1 MELWF
6 SERHTKGVKFSIKVD
21 RQLFSGH
28 SEFQRI
34 DIFDSKEFGRFLALD
49 GYMMLT
55 EKDEFIYHEM
65 IVHVPMAV
73 HPNPKR
79 VLIIGGGDGGTAREL
94 LRYKNVESV
103 DLVEIDE
110 RVVDISRKYLPQTAC
125 SFDDER
131 LHCYFEDGLKFI
143 RHCNN
148 EYDLIIVDST
158 DPFGPGEG
166 LFTKEFYGNCYK
178 ALKEDGIMVNQHESP
193 FYDEDAFAMQRAHQR
208 IVKSFPISRVYQA
221 HIPTYPSGHW
231 LFGFASKKY
240 HPVLDF
246 DAKRW
251 NALGLK
257 TRYYNANLHNAS
269 FALPNYVEEL
279 MEDVEKK
286 LRDNSFIWRT
296 I

>member
-1 MELWF
+1 MQLWF
-6 SERHTKGVKFSIKVD
+6 TERHTPNAKFSIKVD
-21 RQLFSGH
+21 RQLYSGQ

-34 DIFDSKEFGRFLALD
+34 DVFDSKEFGRFLTLD

-65 IVHVPMAV
+65 ITHVPMAV

-79 VLIIGGGDGGTAREL
+79 VLVIGAGDGGVIREL
-94 LRYKNVESV
+94 TRYATVEHI

-110 RVVDISRKYLPQTAC
+110 LVVEVCRRHLPQTAC
-125 SFDDER
+125 SLTDSR
-131 LHCYFEDGLKFI
+131 VRIHYQDGLKFV
-143 RHCNN
+143 RRCEN

-193 FYDEDAFAMQRAHQR
+193 FYDEDAIAMQRAHKR
-208 IVKSFPISRVYQA
+208 IVESFPISRVYQA

-231 LFGFASKKY
+231 LFGFASKQY
-240 HPVLDF
+240 HPTKEF
-246 DAKRW
+246 NPTRW

-257 TRYYNANLHNAS
+257 TKYYNTQLHVGS
-269 FALPNYVEEL
+269 FALPNYVEEML
-279 MEDVEKK
+279 RDVE
-286 LRDNSFIWRT
+286 
-296 I
+296 